1 MRDRKAFA
9 LCVVS
14 FISIFLFTHV
24 AMARTVARMPSF
36 TLKSVTDGSMVESK
50 VFEGKTLL
58 VIFFATWCPPCLQE
72 IPALKALQKEYQKD
86 DFSVVALSVDKGGI
100 AKVARTVKKKAINYP
115 VLMADRSV
123 IKGFGGVYGI
133 PVSFLVNSDGNIVKK
148 YPGYVSHHVLEK
160 DLKKIL

>member
-1 MRDRKAFA
+1 MRDRKTFVF
-9 LCVVS
+9 CVVFLAS
-14 FISIFLFTHV
+14 MFLFTHT

-36 TLKSVTDGSMVESK
+36 TLKSVTDGNMVESK
-50 VFEGKTLL
+50 IFEGKTLL

-72 IPALKALQKEYQKD
+72 IPTLKALQKKYEKD
-86 DFSVVALSVDKGGI
+86 NFSVVALSVDKGGI

-115 VLMADRSV
+115 VLMADSAV
-123 IKGFGGVYGI
+123 IKGFGGIYGI
-133 PVSFLVNSDGNIVKK
+133 PVSFLINSDGNVVKK